1 MFNWLLTAEVVPDTK
16 QQTESSQMS
25 DSGELRVVMMLVKP
39 EVILVEDAAKLKS
52 EALMMTV
59 SMTIILID
67 ACFW

>member
-1 MFNWLLTAEVVPDTK
+1 MFNWLLTAEMVPDTK
-16 QQTESSQMS
+16 QQIESSQTS
-25 DSGELRVVMMLVKP
+25 DSGELRVVMMLMKP